1 MLSPILACSSVPSAI
16 EFYTQKLGFQL
27 AWSMPPNEKGETEF
41 AGVKLADAEIMLGV
55 TEGFVK
61 AADLDKRG
69 TGIQIYINL
78 PDSVPIDTIYATAQ
92 TKGVVIT
99 QELRVR
105 EWGEQAFTVNDL
117 DGYNLMFA
125 QKAPKTE

>member
-41 AGVKLADAEIMLGV
+41 AAVKLADAEIMLGV

-61 AADLDKRG
+61 AADMDKRG

-78 PDSVPIDTIYATAQ
+78 PATVPIDTIYATAQ
-92 TKGVVIT
+92 ANGVVIR
-99 QELRVR
+99 QALQVR
-105 EWGEQAFTVNDL
+105 DWGERVFVINDL

-125 QKAPKTE
+125 QQAPKTD